1 MHRLDTQIE
10 IEASAARVWSVLM
23 DFPGYARWNPFVRSI
38 DGRPTVGASLH
49 VLIQPPGSRGMRFR
63 PKVLAVE
70 PRREFR
76 WKGRLLLPGLFDG
89 QHFFVLEPKSET
101 RVVLHQGEIFTGALV
116 ALFRRSV
123 DGPVRRGFLAMNDA
137 IKREAEAG

>member
-1 MHRLDTQIE
+1 
-10 IEASAARVWSVLM
+10 
-23 DFPGYARWNPFVRSI
+23 
-38 DGRPTVGASLH
+38 
-49 VLIQPPGSRGMRFR
+49 MRFR

-89 QHFFVLEPKSET
+89 QHFFVLEPRSET

-123 DGPVRRGFLAMNDA
+123 DGPVGRGFLAMNDA

>member
-1 MHRLDTQIE
+1 MYRLDTQID
-10 IEASAARVWSVLM
+10 IEASAERIWSVLI
-23 DFPGYARWNPFVRSI
+23 DFAGYARWNPFIRSVA
-38 DGRPTVGASLH
+38 GSPTVGASLN
-49 VLIQPPGSRGMRFR
+49 VFIQPPGSRGMRFR

-89 QHFFVLEPKSET
+89 EHFFVLEPKSET
-101 RVVLHQGEIFTGALV
+101 RVGFHQGEIFTGALV

-123 DGPVRRGFLAMNDA
+123 DGPVREGFLAMNDA